1 MEDKS
6 RTAPMSTAM
15 DDEIDLGELLG
26 VLLNEKWR
34 IVSVT
39 AIAAIV
45 GVVYALF
52 STPIYEADALLQVE
66 DSSSSTPFDE
76 IAAFM
81 GDEAASE
88 TEIEVIRSRAV
99 VGRVVDRLGLT
110 TQVSPVLPVWDRTH
124 VSMQPEL
131 SVSRFTVPQGL
142 IGATFEVVVDSD
154 SEYKLF
160 LDGDVLGA
168 GLVGQ
173 ALELPEWGVGLFV
186 TSVQRTKPGM
196 TFELSKKGR
205 PQVIRAL
212 QSELSVSEKG
222 KKTGVIRVSL
232 QGADNQRLKDILNTL
247 ANVYVQQNVERRSEE
262 AEKSL
267 EFLDEQL
274 PSLRREVDAAELA
287 LNNYLS
293 ENKLVD
299 LTAESQSVLGQ
310 LVAIEQGLSE
320 LNLKRAELEQEF
332 NAQHPALVALSA
344 QEKQLQAQ
352 RQEAE
357 TQIAAL
363 PDTQQEA
370 LRLKRDVEVNNVLYT
385 FLLNKAQELR
395 VIKAGT
401 VGNVRV
407 LDQAFLPYQ
416 AVKPKKALIVA
427 LAIVLG
433 GMLGVMW
440 VFVRRVL
447 SQGVKSPD
455 EIEQKLGLSVYT
467 TIPESEAELELFK
480 VSKKFKGKRK
490 LLAATEPKDQAVEAL
505 RSLRTSLHFAMMGA
519 ENNRVVISG
528 PSPGIG
534 KSFISA
540 NLGYLLAEVDKKVVL
555 VDADMRKGHCHE
567 YFSAQRAQG
576 LSEYVSGDIDDV
588 PSLLKAHPQ
597 NAGFSLVSTGS
608 IPPNPSEL
616 LLNERFLLLLNQ
628 LSEQFDVVIIDTPPI
643 MAVADAAVVL
653 PHSSAAFV
661 VARAGM
667 NPVGEIDAAVKRLT
681 QDGGKV
687 SGVLLNGLQRSTSG
701 YGYKYGNYKYY
712 QYDYK

>member
-6 RTAPMSTAM
+6 RTAPISAVM

-34 IVSVT
+34 IALVT
-39 AIAAIV
+39 AVAAAV
-45 GVVYALF
+45 GILYALF
-52 STPIYEADALLQVE
+52 STPIYEADALVQVE
-66 DSSSSTPFDE
+66 DSSGSTPFDE

-99 VGRVVDRLGLT
+99 VGKVVDRLGLT
-110 TQVSPVLPVWDRTH
+110 TETSPVLPLWDRTH
-124 VSMQPEL
+124 VSIQPKL
-131 SVSRFTVPQGL
+131 LVSRFNVPPYLVGETFEVKVGL
-142 IGATFEVVVDSD
+142 DNQYQLLLEGEELAEGVIGEALELPNLEIGLFIAGASRVELGATFELS
-154 SEYKLF
+154 
-160 LDGDVLGA
+160 
-168 GLVGQ
+168 
-173 ALELPEWGVGLFV
+173 
-186 TSVQRTKPGM
+186 QR
-196 TFELSKKGR
+196 GR
-205 PQVIRAL
+205 TQVIKDL
-212 QSELSVSEKG
+212 QSALSVSEKG
-222 KKTGVIRVSL
+222 KKTGIIRVSL
-232 QGADNQRLKDILNTL
+232 QGADNQRLKEVLNTL

-299 LTAESQSVLGQ
+299 LTAESQSVLSQ
-310 LVAIEQGLSE
+310 LVTIEQGLSE

-332 NAQHPALVALSA
+332 NEQHPALVALTE
-344 QEKQLQAQ
+344 QEKQLVRQ
-352 RQEAE
+352 RKEAE
-357 TQIAAL
+357 GQIAAL

-370 LRLKRDVEVNNVLYT
+370 LRLQRDVEVNNVLYT

-407 LDQAFLPYQ
+407 LDEAFLPYQ

-427 LAIVLG
+427 LATVLG
-433 GMLGVMW
+433 GMLGVVW
-440 VFVRRVL
+440 VFVRRML
-447 SQGVKSPD
+447 NQGVKSPD
-455 EIEQKLGLSVYT
+455 EIEQKLGVSVYT
-467 TIPESEAELELFK
+467 TIPESENEQQLFK
-480 VSKKFKGKRK
+480 ISKKLRGRRK
-490 LLAATEPKDQAVEAL
+490 LLAASEPKDLAVEAL

-534 KSFISA
+534 KSFIST
-540 NLGYLLAEVDKKVVL
+540 NLGFLLAETGKKVVL

-567 YFSAQRAQG
+567 YFEAPRENG
-576 LSEYVSGDIDDV
+576 LSEYVSGEIAELGA
-588 PSLLKAHPQ
+588 LLKAHPA
-597 NAGFSLVSTGS
+597 NADFDLISTGQ

-616 LLNERFLLLLNQ
+616 LLNQRFLLMLEA
-628 LSEQFDVVIIDTPPI
+628 LSERYDVVIIDTPPI
-643 MAVADAAVVL
+643 MAVADAGIVL
-653 PHSSAAFV
+653 PHAAAAFV
-661 VARAGM
+661 VARVGM
-667 NPVGEIDAAVKRLT
+667 NPVGEIDAAIKRLT

-687 SGVLLNGLQRSTSG
+687 SGVLLNGMVRTTSG
-701 YGYKYGNYKYY
+701 YGYKYGSYKYY